1 LLVLAAEPAF
11 EFASER
17 DAADALAGEGSFA
30 GELAGELVSELAG
43 ELAGES
49 AAVDKEAA
57 EEDEAGEA
65 AVDDTGKAGADA
77 TSCARVAGFDTRAG
91 GLFGTA
97 GRVDP

>member
-17 DAADALAGEGSFA
+17 DAADALAGEGSF
-30 GELAGELVSELAG
+30 AGELVSELAG